1 LEGKLAIHP
10 RQVPV
15 INAAFEPSD
24 HEIRRARSVI
34 ESFERAVRSG
44 SGIVVIDGRMVDE
57 PVVAAARPLMARAR
71 SVSGWACCLR
81 LIRAHDAIG

>member
-44 SGIVVIDGRMVDE
+44 SGIVVIDGRIVDE
-57 PVVAAARPLMARAR
+57 PVVAAARRLMARAR
-71 SVSGWACCLR
+71 SAGNGAER
-81 LIRAHDAIG
+81 